1 MTLDATFNYIQPRS
15 TPLPHPRYRLAQ
27 HQHAAHPDDIHL
39 DACYRPS
46 LYSTLLDCV
55 HGPPFERRGIASS
68 RPVHFMRVVDDWG
81 ECDRFY
87 DQRER
92 VELGSFVCCG
102 QVIVSEA
109 FSLMI
114 LSIVMLLVVL
124 RSTLPAGKSCTRM
137 QLVHGLPYWS
147 RHTIWCQLEVSL

>member
-1 MTLDATFNYIQPRS
+1 MTLDATFKYIQPRA
-15 TPLPHPRYRLAQ
+15 TPLPVRCRLSQ
-27 HQHAAHPDDIHL
+27 HHHGTQPG
-39 DACYRPS
+39 YRPS

-68 RPVHFMRVVDDWG
+68 RPVHFMGVVDDWG
-81 ECDRFY
+81 ECDRCY

-92 VELGSFVCCG
+92 VELRSFVCCG
-102 QVIVSEA
+102 QVIVFEA
-109 FSLMI
+109 FSLTI

-137 QLVHGLPYWS
+137 QLVHGLPYWP